1 MKFAAI
7 ADVHGNLAALEAVL
21 ADIAALG
28 IENIVSLGDHLSGP
42 LEPAQTADLLIARN
56 IPSISGDQ
64 DRRLVTLHKSGPHVV
79 RRPDYRQLKEK
90 HFAWLAAMEP
100 TMMYADDVFLC
111 HGSPK
116 SDTTYWLDQVTE
128 DGDIALRPIAEIE
141 AEAAGV
147 DASLILCGHTHIP
160 RVVRLRDGRF
170 VVNAGSVG
178 CPGYV
183 GSDPVPHVVQ
193 TGTPDACYAV
203 LEHTLLGWQ
212 ATFRYVPYDPTAMA
226 RLAELNGAPAW
237 SRAVSTGWLE

>member
-1 MKFAAI
+1 MRFAAI

-21 ADIAALG
+21 DDIAALG
-28 IENIVSLGDHLSGP
+28 INDIVALGDHLSGP

-56 IPSISGDQ
+56 ILSISGDQ
-64 DRRLVTLHKSGPHVV
+64 DRRLVTLKRSGPQVV
-79 RRPDYRQLKEK
+79 RRPDYRQLKDK
-90 HFAWLAAMEP
+90 HFAWLAALEP
-100 TMMYADDVFLC
+100 TTIYKDDVLLC

-116 SDTTYWLDQVTE
+116 SDTSYWLDHVTE

-141 AEAAGV
+141 AEAAGI

-160 RVVRLRDGRF
+160 RIVRLRDGRF

-183 GSDPVPHVVQ
+183 GSEPVPHVVQ

-203 LEHTLLGWQ
+203 LERSLLGWQ
-212 ATFRYVPYDPTAMA
+212 ATFRYVPYDPAAMA
-226 RLAELNGAPAW
+226 RLAELNGAPMWAK
-237 SRAVSTGWLE
+237 AVRTGWLE